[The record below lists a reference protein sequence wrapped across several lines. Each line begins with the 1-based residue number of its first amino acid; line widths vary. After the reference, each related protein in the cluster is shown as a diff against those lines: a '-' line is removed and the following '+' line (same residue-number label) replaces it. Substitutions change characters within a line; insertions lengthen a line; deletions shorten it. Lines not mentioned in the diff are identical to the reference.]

1 MHYPKPLAC
10 ILLAALPVASLADDV
25 LLKENFDNL
34 PVGRVSPALPTRII
48 CWEGPN
54 AGKFGRFQISDQFP
68 GSEVFSSDGDR
79 LNVLAIQDIS
89 PAANQAPSV
98 MLPWKDRGPKSG
110 HLLCSWD
117 FLVPVEAPY
126 LALFFFG
133 NHWQDS
139 AAAIVLS
146 DGKILL
152 HADKGD
158 ASRVTIGETPGVWHT
173 IKADLDIDARVLD
186 LWVDGKKV
194 AAKVPWLATAP
205 KTIDRI
211 MVLSDLA
218 QADRAGAAVLYLD
231 NAEVVARDAK

>member
-1 MHYPKPLAC
+1 MRYKQTLAC
-10 ILLAALPVASLADDV
+10 VLLAALPGVALADEV
-25 LLKENFDNL
+25 LFRENFDSL
-34 PVGRVSPALPTRII
+34 QAGRVTPVLPSRIV
-48 CWEGPN
+48 CWEGPHT
-54 AGKFGRFQISDQFP
+54 GKLGRFQITDQFP

-89 PAANQAPSV
+89 PAINQSPTL
-98 MLPWKDRGPKSG
+98 MLPWKDRGPGSG

-158 ASRVTIGETPGVWHT
+158 PSRVTIGETPGVWHT
-173 IKADLDIDARVLD
+173 IKADLDIDARMLD

-194 AAKVPWLATAP
+194 ASRVPWLATAP
-205 KTIDRI
+205 KTVDRLL
-211 MVLSDLA
+211 VLSDLA
-218 QADRAGAAVLYLD
+218 QVDRAGAAVLYLD
-231 NAEVVARDAK
+231 NIEVVSRSAK